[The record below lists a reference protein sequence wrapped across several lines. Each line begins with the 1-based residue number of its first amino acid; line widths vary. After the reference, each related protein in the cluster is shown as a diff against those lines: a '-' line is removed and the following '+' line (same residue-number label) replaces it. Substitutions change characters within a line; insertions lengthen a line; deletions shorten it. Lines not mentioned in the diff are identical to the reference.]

1 MNNTSYK
8 SLYVFVFV
16 QIINTSALLVDYI
29 LFENKQLTITELSVK
44 RPVLCVG
51 IIIFEII
58 SPVSLAIHLYY
69 S

>member
-16 QIINTSALLVDYI
+16 QIINTCALMFDYI

-44 RPVLCVG
+44 RPVLRVG
-51 IIIFEII
+51 IILFEII
-58 SPVSLAIHLYY
+58 SPVSIAIHLYY